1 MRAILAW
8 SPRVAGK
15 VYGAVARLGVH
26 RLKVLDSTPIGD
38 WPRDRNALRG
48 GAARS
53 QCSTRWGHVESGEPG
68 ACSCRARDWQAPDDT
83 NDHWRPL

>member
-8 SPRVAGK
+8 SPRVAVK
-15 VYGAVARLGVH
+15 VYGAVARLGVR

-48 GAARS
+48 GATWRMVSLARVRA
-53 QCSTRWGHVESGEPG
+53 TRVTGK
-68 ACSCRARDWQAPDDT
+68 RRTTQ
-83 NDHWRPL
+83 